1 MVMVGCCLQDGLEK
15 LKAGTYVWGN
25 SNDTYLYGDWDFE
38 VKWSLFF
45 CCLYHPL
52 VFFQQHSPRCLEQK

>member
-15 LKAGTYVWGN
+15 LEAETHVWGN
-25 SNDTYLYGDWDFE
+25 SNDTYLYGDWDSE

-45 CCLYHPL
+45 VVYITLL
-52 VFFQQHSPRCLEQK
+52 FSFNNILRDA

>member
-15 LKAGTYVWGN
+15 LEAEAYVWGN

-45 CCLYHPL
+45 VVYITLL
-52 VFFQQHSPRCLEQK
+52 FSFNNILRDA

>member
-15 LKAGTYVWGN
+15 LEAEAYVWGN
-25 SNDTYLYGDWDFE
+25 SNDTDLYGDWDFE

-45 CCLYHPL
+45 VVYITLL
-52 VFFQQHSPRCLEQK
+52 FSFNNILRDA